1 MKRTNFFLL
10 PVFLPALFAIVFLL
24 FNCTGRESETSAGKK
39 TVVQD
44 SAVKD
49 GLGGGAGIGGTEDGV
64 AAPGYVSSSDTEN
77 IPRLLE
83 EIAELE
89 RAGAYQRGMGF
100 AESDLRER
108 AGDYAGAVLA
118 AVKEMARFYGYGEIQ
133 KDDLER
139 GLDRTIALEGQG
151 GKWPAVQAA
160 LALRAFIEGRWSDA
174 EHKLTEIFTEIE
186 EPDGFTS
193 WLLLA
198 CTLEKNRDDRKAG
211 SAYKAIRARYMQFP
225 EYWYRGARFFSDTI
239 ASEYAERCI
248 NLAPEGPFAGE
259 CRNILAS
266 LAGLNV
272 QDGASIRSK
281 LEIEDCIT
289 RAVKLGNPV
298 LLDPLIPL
306 ISLPE
311 NPYTLYAIGVLK
323 SLASVPLYREYF
335 DTIAADSKG
344 RLADR
349 LVYICRG

>member
-10 PVFLPALFAIVFLL
+10 PVFLPALFAVVFLL
-24 FNCTGRESETSAGKK
+24 FNCIGRESGTSAGKK
-39 TVVQD
+39 TAVPD
-44 SAVKD
+44 SAVKND
-49 GLGGGAGIGGTEDGV
+49 LGGIAADGV
-64 AAPGYVSSSDTEN
+64 AAPGYTSSSDTEN

-108 AGDYAGAVLA
+108 TGDYAGAVLA
-118 AVKEMARFYGYGEIQ
+118 AVKEMSRFYGFGEIQ
-133 KDDLER
+133 KNDLEL
-139 GLDRTIALEGQG
+139 GLDRTIALEGQE
-151 GKWPAVQAA
+151 GKGPAVQAA

-174 EHKLTEIFTEIE
+174 EYKLTEIFTETE
-186 EPDGFTS
+186 ESDGFIN
-193 WLLLA
+193 WLLLS
-198 CTLEKNRDDRKAG
+198 CTLENNRDDRKAG

-225 EYWYRGARFFSDTI
+225 EYWYRGARVFSGSI

-259 CRNILAS
+259 CRSILAS
-266 LAGLNV
+266 LAGLNA
-272 QDGASIRSK
+272 QDGVSIRSK
-281 LEIEDCIT
+281 LEIEDCIA
-289 RAVKLGNPV
+289 RAVRLGNPV

-323 SLASVPLYREYF
+323 SLASVPLYKEYF
-335 DTIAADSKG
+335 DTLATGSKG

-349 LVYICRG
+349 LIYICRG